1 MTVRLST
8 KLRDNLAGTTGF
20 ASTFANGVIEIY
32 SGSQPVSAD
41 NAVSGIL
48 LGTVTLGSGAFTPG
62 TATNGLTFAAASGG
76 AASKSGVWSFNGVA
90 VGTAGWFR
98 LKGNAADAGALSTVL
113 PRLDG
118 SIATSGADLNLS
130 NISIAVGAPNT
141 IDSFAWTTPAQ

>member
-20 ASTFANGVIEIY
+20 ASTFANGIIDVY
-32 SGSQPVSAD
+32 TGTQPATAD
-41 NAVSGIL
+41 SAVSGTL
-48 LGTVTLGSGAFTPG
+48 LGRITLNSGAFVAG

-76 AASKSGVWSFNGVA
+76 AVSKSGVWSFNGVA
-90 VGTAGWFR
+90 AGTAGWFR
-98 LKGNAADAGALSTVL
+98 LKGNALDNDALSTTL

-130 NISIAVGAPNT
+130 NISIAIGAPST
-141 IDSFAWTTPAQ
+141 VDSFVWTQPAQ